1 MDNQLPYLPY
11 IKINLV
17 QNVDFIQCVE
27 SLHMRLLMQ
36 LGRHGYL
43 QLHHSL
49 QRPASSMQLV
59 REQRHG
65 EIVFSLDPRS
75 APAAGDLSSRKR
87 KSSPDVI
94 GPRHRMPY
102 ERHRA
107 RRRKLLSDDCPPP
120 DPRRR
125 ASRRA
130 KPVPVAVAERKA
142 FLRRWTRGIAPWLYV
157 QPSME
162 TWSTMPEAPV
172 AFQSNI
178 ALRPNINEEMSND
191 LERRSHIAA
200 STTLTNHP
208 QPTTDHI
215 QLVAAHQVV
224 ISHSSP
230 RHTVTLSEPNAV
242 PTAPE
247 AGVPAVSKTANV
259 ADSWNANSGG
269 NVKAVENPRAA
280 ERVDGRGTSAGL
292 ANQRVGRGERPQ
304 STASGKGAVRRSIMP
319 ELIAPR
325 PSYLSHDIASL
336 QEERKERA
344 LARRTRM
351 ESLSTHE
358 PYQRA
363 DAMRRHA
370 KMQSTRTRLQ
380 PRAQLEERRD
390 DARMHLG
397 RSVSGGRFA
406 PRELETA
413 EARPGRCQLHQRL
426 RVPLLRQQPDERDR
440 TVFHCP
446 QRQQRPNGVSGHSA
460 RRGKRRRP
468 DRHSRHPSCDA
479 PLVTALSCTSR
490 NPRSGDETLFTS
502 CAMCRISPADVFK
515 AAERRDQVGVQEMA
529 VQRHSTQALNANFG
543 CFQTSINTDRSS
555 TSSPSAYTQSVKLG
569 LELERLS
576 LNTDQ

>member
-65 EIVFSLDPRS
+65 EIVFRLDPRS

-94 GPRHRMPY
+94 GPRHSMPY

-142 FLRRWTRGIAPWLYV
+142 FLRRWTRGIAPVLYV

-172 AFQSNI
+172 AFQSNV
-178 ALRPNINEEMSND
+178 ALGPNINEEMSND

-247 AGVPAVSKTANV
+247 AGVPAVSKTANA

-304 STASGKGAVRRSIMP
+304 STTSGKGAVRRSIMP

-344 LARRTRM
+344 LARRARM

-363 DAMRRHA
+363 DAMRRRA
-370 KMQSTRTRLQ
+370 KMQSTRTVNAETALG
-380 PRAQLEERRD
+380 PRTDFFRPPLRNKGVE
-390 DARMHLG
+390 
-397 RSVSGGRFA
+397 GGVTKKKA
-406 PRELETA
+406 PRPILKKEAGKASKDHAKIPRPRVRWSDEFETSSDPGPSNSSSRA
-413 EARPGRCQLHQRL
+413 NASDGREQPGRLPEPCTPSP
-426 RVPLLRQQPDERDR
+426 VVTLLRIHGRILPVGIHLMR
-440 TVFHCP
+440 
-446 QRQQRPNGVSGHSA
+446 A
-460 RRGKRRRP
+460 
-468 DRHSRHPSCDA
+468 A
-479 PLVTALSCTSR
+479 P
-490 NPRSGDETLFTS
+490 
-502 CAMCRISPADVFK
+502 
-515 AAERRDQVGVQEMA
+515 
-529 VQRHSTQALNANFG
+529 
-543 CFQTSINTDRSS
+543 
-555 TSSPSAYTQSVKLG
+555 
-569 LELERLS
+569 
-576 LNTDQ
+576 